1 MPLSTIGIIHTLLG
15 IIALASVA
23 KLLWQDHQISY
34 QSKTAKIYLAAT
46 TLTAAS
52 ALTIFKHG
60 GFNTAHAL
68 AILTLLATATGV
80 MLEASK
86 ILGSLNK
93 YLSNICYMAT
103 LLFHLLPTAT
113 EVMTRFPMDNPM
125 VSSLTDPLLQKT
137 FLVILIIWAL
147 GLGLQLYWLR
157 SQDDTM
163 STPQESP

>member
-1 MPLSTIGIIHTLLG
+1 
-15 IIALASVA
+15 
-23 KLLWQDHQISY
+23 
-34 QSKTAKIYLAAT
+34 
-46 TLTAAS
+46 
-52 ALTIFKHG
+52 
-60 GFNTAHAL
+60 
-68 AILTLLATATGV
+68 
-80 MLEASK
+80 
-86 ILGSLNK
+86 
-93 YLSNICYMAT
+93 MAT